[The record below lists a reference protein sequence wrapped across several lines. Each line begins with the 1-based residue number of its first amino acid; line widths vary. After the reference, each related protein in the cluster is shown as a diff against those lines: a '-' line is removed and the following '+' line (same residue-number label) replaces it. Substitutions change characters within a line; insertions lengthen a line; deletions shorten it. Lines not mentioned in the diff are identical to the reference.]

1 MTSDAKAFICGCKG
15 TVIDADERA
24 FLARHRP
31 WGLILFKRNI
41 GTPAEV
47 AALVSD
53 FRDIV
58 RRGDAPVLIDQEGG
72 RVQRMGPPHW
82 PAYPAAARFGEIP
95 GSLEHRA
102 GAARLAARIMATD
115 LADVGITVD
124 CLPVLDVPAPGS
136 HSIIGDRAYGT
147 DPETIAVL
155 GRAVCEGMLAGGVL
169 PVIKHIPG
177 HGRAKADSHHELP
190 RVDADRK
197 SLEAID
203 FAPFRALAD
212 MPLAMTA
219 HVVYSALDPDRPA
232 TTSPRV
238 VADIIRGLIGFQGL
252 LMSDD
257 LSMKALAGDFGDR
270 ARSVFAAGVD
280 LALHCNGDLA
290 EAEPVA
296 LASPWL
302 TGGSLERAESAL
314 ARLSA
319 AGEPLDLVD
328 ARAKID
334 LMLARTA

>member
-1 MTSDAKAFICGCKG
+1 MERLRREAPPATCAANFPWSAVKSSTIAPDSPYGRALRTKA
-15 TVIDADERA
+15 
-24 FLARHRP
+24 
-31 WGLILFKRNI
+31 
-41 GTPAEV
+41 
-47 AALVSD
+47 S
-53 FRDIV
+53 
-58 RRGDAPVLIDQEGG
+58 
-72 RVQRMGPPHW
+72 
-82 PAYPAAARFGEIP
+82 
-95 GSLEHRA
+95 S
-102 GAARLAARIMATD
+102 
-115 LADVGITVD
+115 
-124 CLPVLDVPAPGS
+124 S